1 MRMGLGD
8 WFEPNCDTP
17 GSVPGQ
23 AACGVP
29 HWYCYVP
36 GMATPDCLASLS
48 EGLTEI
54 GSDLGG
60 AAAGVPDA
68 AGKGLAAFLEGLFK
82 GSGTGTLLLIA
93 LGVGAFIVLNEG
105 KKRR

>member
-29 HWYCYVP
+29 HWYCYLP
-36 GMATPDCLASLS
+36 GVATPDCLASLGQ
-48 EGLTEI
+48 GLTEI
-54 GSDLGG
+54 GSDVGG
-60 AAAGVPDA
+60 AVSGTVNAAGQG
-68 AGKGLAAFLEGLFK
+68 AGGVLSGLFS
-82 GSGTGTLLLIA
+82 GSGTGTLLLIV
-93 LGVGAFIVLNEG
+93 LGVGAFVILNEG